1 MNNIAKLSLPSS
13 DGIEPESKL
22 SCRSLFSFLFLF
34 YIQVMLGYQE
44 SGED

>member
-1 MNNIAKLSLPSS
+1 MNNSIKSYVPSS

-22 SCRSLFSFLFLF
+22 SCRCLFSFLFLF